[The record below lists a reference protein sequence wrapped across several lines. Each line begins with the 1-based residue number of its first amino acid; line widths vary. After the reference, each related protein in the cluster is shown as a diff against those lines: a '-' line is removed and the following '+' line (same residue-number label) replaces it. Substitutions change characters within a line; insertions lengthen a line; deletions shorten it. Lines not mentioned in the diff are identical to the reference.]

1 MNNEQYAIWTE
12 MMELIAKYD
21 WAVENMT
28 DPYNTGLTREVAVKI
43 RNSLVKKTE
52 DLTR

>member
-1 MNNEQYAIWTE
+1 MNKEQYAIWTE

-28 DPYNTGLTREVAVKI
+28 DPYDTGLTREAAVKI
-43 RNSLVKKTE
+43 RNSLVKQAGE
-52 DLTR
+52 LTR